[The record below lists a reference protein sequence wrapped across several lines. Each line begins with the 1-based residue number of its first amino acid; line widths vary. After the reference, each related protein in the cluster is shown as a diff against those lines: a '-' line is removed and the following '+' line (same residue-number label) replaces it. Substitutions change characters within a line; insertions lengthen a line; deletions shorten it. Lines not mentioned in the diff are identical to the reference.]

1 MTKRKP
7 HSAKKFPYIWI
18 AAVLLIAGGAVYA
31 GLYLEK
37 STIIQEVEFTGN
49 YYTETEELQAS
60 FESPVDMV
68 ADSVSFNQILEDLK
82 TPPYVKDVHVTMSSR
97 GVLNFRFTEHQP
109 IAMITNNV
117 RRYYLAEGGYILP
130 VITGKTEDVPI
141 LYAWEAAEENR
152 LSGEA
157 YDTVE
162 EFLLAAR
169 NNRFAWVTISEISW
183 NSGEGVTALSSEN
196 GIKLIFGKEGF
207 AEKLSK
213 WELFYSQVAAVKGL
227 DVFHT
232 VDLRF
237 EDQIVTKNS

>member
-1 MTKRKP
+1 MTKRKS
-7 HSAKKFPYIWI
+7 HNAKKFPYVWI
-18 AAVLLIAGGAVYA
+18 AAVLLLAGGAVYA

-37 STIIQEVEFTGN
+37 STVIKEIEFTGN
-49 YYTETEELQAS
+49 YYTETDELQAS
-60 FESPVDMV
+60 FKSPLDMV

-82 TPPYVKDVHVTMSSR
+82 TPPYVKGAHVTMSSR
-97 GVLNFRFTEHQP
+97 GVLNFRVTEHQP

-117 RRYYLAEGGYILP
+117 QRYYLAEGGFILP

-141 LYAWEAAEENR
+141 LYAWEVVEGKR
-152 LSGEA
+152 LSGVA
-157 YDTVE
+157 YDKVE
-162 EFLLAAR
+162 GFLLAAR
-169 NNRFAWVTISEISW
+169 NNRFAWITISEISW
-183 NSGEGVTALSSEN
+183 DSREGVTALSSEN